1 MMNTE
6 RQTLEAELAELSESI
21 SHRATA
27 LAMADGPAY
36 YDALHG
42 FEGQV
47 LARLRQ
53 RRVEVQRALDEME
66 KEHA

>member
-1 MMNTE
+1 MNTE
-6 RQTLEAELAELSESI
+6 RQTLETELAELNDSI

-42 FEGQV
+42 HEGQA

-53 RRVEVQRALDEME
+53 RRVEVQRRLDQLE

>member
-1 MMNTE
+1 MTTE
-6 RQTLEAELAELSESI
+6 RTKLEAELDSLNESI

-42 FEGQV
+42 HEGQT

-53 RRVEVQRALDEME
+53 QRVEVQRALES
-66 KEHA
+66 HSNQI

>member
-1 MMNTE
+1 MTTE
-6 RQTLEAELAELSESI
+6 REKLEAELASLNESI

-36 YDALHG
+36 YNALHG
-42 FEGQV
+42 YEGQE

-53 RRVEVQRALDEME
+53 RRAEVQRALES
-66 KEHA
+66 HNN

>member
-1 MMNTE
+1 MNTE
-6 RQTLEAELAELSESI
+6 REQLETELASLNESI

-36 YDALHG
+36 YNALRG
-42 FEGQV
+42 DEGQA

-53 RRVEVQRALDEME
+53 RRVEVQRALEQLE
-66 KEHA
+66 P

>member
-1 MMNTE
+1 MTAALE
-6 RQTLEAELAELSESI
+6 QLEAELAELNESI

-42 FEGQV
+42 HEGQA

-53 RRVEVQRALDEME
+53 RRVEVQRALES
-66 KEHA
+66 HSNQI